1 MFYYLI
7 KKTINNCIF
16 TRLGLNFNL
25 SEISL
30 IDRKG
35 IKMFDQTIAPYGT
48 DDPEKLMDKF
58 YKAGN
63 EMLLTLRNY
72 ITNPDNRKKP
82 RTWGSIEAAQMVGVS
97 DPTFRKLLETHTDIP
112 GIVIETSG
120 GNRRIKKFTLQA
132 INLLREYSGTRY
144 IRPTG
149 SKPLVIA
156 VSNLKGGVGK
166 TQTAVDLG
174 KKIAI
179 TGLKALLLDF
189 DGQGTA
195 TLLSSGLIPDLEL
208 QYEDTITNTLVSD
221 PNKIKDIILKTHFD
235 GFDIIPANLAIQD
248 CDLLLPN
255 GNENNESTLGSP
267 FIRLSVALKK
277 IKDNYDVILVDC
289 GPNLGILTLN
299 AIIACDGMIIP
310 IPPSMGDYSSF
321 IMYTASLKNLFREL
335 KDKKLEYLRILISK
349 HSGNN
354 EAMQME
360 NMMREQFGRYILS
373 NHMCDTIEVSKA
385 ANEIGTIYDV
395 SKPRGSREAYRRA
408 VQHLDDV
415 NIEII
420 NHFKDIWARQAQKN
434 SVVEMEEVA
443 NG

>member
-1 MFYYLI
+1 
-7 KKTINNCIF
+7 
-16 TRLGLNFNL
+16 
-25 SEISL
+25 
-30 IDRKG
+30 
-35 IKMFDQTIAPYGT
+35 MFDQTIAPYGT
-48 DDPEKLMDKF
+48 DEPDKLMEKF
-58 YKAGN
+58 YNAGN

-72 ITNPDNRKKP
+72 ITNPDNRKKA
-82 RTWGSIEAAQMVGVS
+82 RMWGSIEAAQMVGVS
-97 DPTFRKLLETHTDIP
+97 NPTFRKLLELNPTIP
-112 GIVIETSG
+112 GIVTESLES
-120 GNRRIKKFTLQA
+120 NRRIKKFTLEA
-132 INLLREYSGTRY
+132 VNTLRDLANTRY
-144 IRPTG
+144 VRPTG
-149 SKPLVIA
+149 SRPLTIA

-179 TGLKALLLDF
+179 SGLNALLLDF

-208 QYEDTITNTLVSD
+208 RYEDTITNSLVSN
-221 PNKIKDIILKTHFD
+221 PENIKSIILKTHFD

-255 GNENNESTLGSP
+255 SNENNEDSLGSP
-267 FIRLSVALKK
+267 FIRLNNALNT
-277 IKDNYDVILVDC
+277 IKDYYDVILIDC

-321 IMYTASLKNLFREL
+321 IMYTATLRNLFREL
-335 KDKKLEYLRILISK
+335 KNKKLDYLRILISK

-408 VQHLDDV
+408 IQHLDDV
-415 NIEII
+415 NTEII
-420 NHFKDIWARQAQKN
+420 NHFKDIWARQAQKSN
-434 SVVEMEEVA
+434 IA
-443 NG
+443 

>member
-1 MFYYLI
+1 
-7 KKTINNCIF
+7 
-16 TRLGLNFNL
+16 
-25 SEISL
+25 
-30 IDRKG
+30 
-35 IKMFDQTIAPYGT
+35 MFDQKIAPYGT
-48 DDPEKLMDKF
+48 DEPEKLMEKF
-58 YKAGN
+58 YNAGN

-72 ITNPDNRKKP
+72 ITNPDNRKKA

-97 DPTFRKLLETHTDIP
+97 NPTFRKLLETHADIP
-112 GIVIETSG
+112 GIVHETSEN
-120 GNRRIKKFTLQA
+120 NRRTKKFTLQA
-132 INLLREYSGTRY
+132 INVLREYANTRY
-144 IRPTG
+144 VRPTG
-149 SKPLVIA
+149 SRTLTIA

-179 TGLKALLLDF
+179 SGLNALLLDF

-208 QYEDTITNTLVSD
+208 RYEDTITNALVSN
-221 PNKIKDIILKTHFD
+221 PEKIKDIVLKTHFD

-255 GNENNESTLGSP
+255 GNENNQDTLGSP
-267 FIRLSVALKK
+267 FTRLSKALNH
-277 IKDNYDVILVDC
+277 IKDNYDVILIDC

-321 IMYTASLKNLFREL
+321 IMYTATLKNLFREL
-335 KDKKLEYLRILISK
+335 KDKKLDYLRILISK

-408 VQHLDDV
+408 LQHLDDV
-415 NIEII
+415 NMEII
-420 NHFKDIWARQAQKN
+420 NHFKEIWVRQAQKA
-434 SVVEMEEVA
+434 VVEQVEFKGAV